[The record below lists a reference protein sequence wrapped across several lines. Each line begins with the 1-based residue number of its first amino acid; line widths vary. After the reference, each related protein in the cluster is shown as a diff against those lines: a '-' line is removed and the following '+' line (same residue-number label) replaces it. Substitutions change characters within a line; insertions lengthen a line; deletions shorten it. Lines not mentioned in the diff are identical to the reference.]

1 MNQKTF
7 VINVF
12 TGTADVDW
20 TRSCIFRAEQNP
32 DFDED
37 RSVMMKPELLDDSDL
52 QRIGYSG
59 VVAFDASSV
68 PLEVAVVFGKAFS
81 VNRLLIWSLTK
92 ITNVA
97 ALQ

>member
-1 MNQKTF
+1 
-7 VINVF
+7 
-12 TGTADVDW
+12 
-20 TRSCIFRAEQNP
+20 
-32 DFDED
+32 
-37 RSVMMKPELLDDSDL
+37 MMKPELLDDSDL
-52 QRIGYSG
+52 KRIGYSG